1 MPELSLEELIAAL
14 RAAPAWQRKRE
25 IEVLAGELLASTP
38 LIEGRP
44 VLVGDDAAAIDTGE
58 DYLLLAAEVMYPP
71 LVRAD
76 PYLAGKYAI
85 LANVNDI
92 YAMGGTP
99 LALVNMILA
108 TDTEEAAAILRGLR
122 DGCARYGLAL
132 VGGHLTAAGDTTS
145 VAACILGRA
154 KKLLSSFE
162 VQPGDLLLH
171 ATNLRGQ
178 FHPQFRFWNCSAH
191 LSDAD
196 LRRDLALLP
205 AIAEAG
211 WCRAGRDVSMG
222 GIFGSILML
231 LELSGVG
238 AVVDLDAVPQPAEI
252 EDRYPLRDAKCYL
265 DWLLAFPSYGFILA
279 APPEHV
285 AAVQAA
291 FAAREITCAT
301 IGQTTVS
308 RQVVLRQHRREAI
321 LWDLAAEP
329 FIGFSLPS
337 T

>member
-1 MPELSLEELIAAL
+1 MPELTLEELIAAL

-25 IEVLAGELLASTP
+25 IEVLAGELMTSTP
-38 LIEGRP
+38 FIEGRP

-92 YAMGGTP
+92 YAMGGAP
-99 LALVNMILA
+99 VALVNMILA

-132 VGGHLTAAGDTTS
+132 VGGHLTAAGDTTA

-162 VQPGDLLLH
+162 VQPGDILLH

-222 GIFGSILML
+222 GIFGSMLML

-238 AVVDLDAVPQPAEI
+238 AMIDLEAVPQPAGI
-252 EDRYPLRDAKCYL
+252 EDRFL

-285 AAVQAA
+285 ATIQAT
-291 FAAREITCAT
+291 FARREITCAA
-301 IGQTTVS
+301 IGQATVN
-308 RQVVLRQHRREAI
+308 RQVFLRQHRREAT

>member
-1 MPELSLEELIAAL
+1 MPELALEELITAL
-14 RAAPAWQRKRE
+14 RTAPAWQRKRE
-25 IEVLAGELLASTP
+25 IEVLAGELMTSTP

-44 VLVGDDAAAIDTGE
+44 VLVGDDTAAIDTGE
-58 DYLLLAAEVMYPP
+58 GYLLLAAEVMYPP

-92 YAMGGTP
+92 YAMGGYP
-99 LALVNMILA
+99 LALVDVILA
-108 TDTEEAAAILRGLR
+108 TGTEEAAAILRGLR
-122 DGCARYGLAL
+122 DGCARYGVAL

-162 VQPGDLLLH
+162 VQPGDILLH
-171 ATNLRGQ
+171 ATNLRGE
-178 FHPQFRFWNCSAH
+178 FHPQSRFWNCSAH

-196 LRRDLALLP
+196 LGRDLAILP

-222 GIFGSILML
+222 GIFGSLLML
-231 LELSGVG
+231 LELSGLG
-238 AVVDLDAVPQPAEI
+238 AVIDLETVPQPAGT
-252 EDRYPLRDAKCYL
+252 EDRYL

-279 APPEHV
+279 VPPEHV
-285 AAVQAA
+285 AAVQAV
-291 FAAREITCAT
+291 FAARAITCAA
-301 IGQTTVS
+301 IGQATVN
-308 RQVVLRQHRREAI
+308 RQVVLRQNDRAAT
-321 LWDLAAEP
+321 LWNLAAEP